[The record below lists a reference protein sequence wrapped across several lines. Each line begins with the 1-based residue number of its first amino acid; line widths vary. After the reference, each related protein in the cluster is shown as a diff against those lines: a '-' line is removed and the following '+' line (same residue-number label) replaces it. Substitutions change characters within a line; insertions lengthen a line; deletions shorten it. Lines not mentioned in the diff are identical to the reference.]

1 MSDNANVTIN
11 GAVHDWESVSI
22 TGPHGTFVG
31 ISEIN
36 WKASQKKKRVYG
48 KGAVSVGAA
57 RGNYE
62 ATVDMTLLVSEYQD
76 LSGALPAGIFKSVFD
91 MALVFEP
98 DGVKRHEVVI
108 KGILID
114 DVDEAAKQGDEEVTV
129 KLSGTAQMIS
139 RDGVADYQ

>member
-1 MSDNANVTIN
+1 MGDNATVTVN
-11 GAVHDWESVSI
+11 GSVHDWESVSV

-31 ISEIN
+31 ISEVN

-48 KGAVSVGAA
+48 KGAVSVGAS

-62 ATVDMTLLVSEYQD
+62 ASVDMTLLVSEYQD
-76 LSGALPAGIFKSVFD
+76 LVSALSDGILKSVFD
-91 MALVFEP
+91 VAIVFEP
-98 DGVKRHEVVI
+98 DGAKQHEVVL

-114 DVDEAAKQGDEEVTV
+114 DVDEGAKQGDEETTI

>member
-1 MSDNANVTIN
+1 MADNATVTVN

-31 ISEIN
+31 ISELN

-62 ATVDMTLLVSEYQD
+62 ASVDMTLLVSEYQD
-76 LSGALPAGIFKSVFD
+76 LVGALQNGIFKSVFD
-91 MALVFEP
+91 VALAFEP
-98 DGVKRHEVVI
+98 DGAKQHEVVL

-114 DVDEAAKQGDEEVTV
+114 DVDEGAKQGDEEVTF
-129 KLSGTAQMIS
+129 KLSGTAQMIM